1 MPENRGSS
9 FETSLPLIHDPDG
22 ARDASLAELDDAPTE
37 IKSNT
42 MDVGSDTPQEV
53 LASDQELLGETLD
66 HFELLDCIGVGGM
79 GRVYRARDNRL
90 DRLVALKVLSPDLAK
105 DVEICRRFEQEA
117 KAAARLDDRHFA
129 RVYYFGED
137 KGLRYI
143 AMEFVEGD
151 NLRRKILSSGR
162 LDYTQVINIG
172 LQIARGLSHAANC
185 GVVHRDI
192 KPSNIIVT
200 PTGTAKLVDMGLA
213 RSFFQSSSAASE
225 LTHAGVTLGTF
236 DYISPEQARD
246 PRDADTRSDIYSLGC
261 TLYHALT
268 GRPPF
273 PEGTALQKLL
283 QHQSDTVT
291 DPRRLVEE
299 LPDPVVAVLMK
310 MLAKDPKD
318 RYQSPA
324 ELIHDLRAISQM
336 LDVPLPD
343 EPGYLGEIAF
353 GQSFW
358 ERQFSWLVPMVLFIA
373 GIGIYGYL
381 NRGHE
386 LPIGTDGQSTAQVAT
401 PLPSTP
407 SKVEVRKLDTD
418 RAVAGTPSATRNLD
432 SLPRRTRQVLPTE
445 DLRQAVN
452 DAKPGEELLL
462 LGANYDVR
470 LGGAN
475 ENLQGIVIAKDL
487 TLRGQANGGITTI
500 SLDDTRTMRENFLDS
515 AMFIVQSASVAFEDV
530 KLKVRCSP
538 ESTVGINTIA
548 LESGD
553 LRLKRCYLGLDG
565 GPANGLP
572 CAVVDVKSPD
582 AANRSAILAENCYFG
597 GGQDGFR
604 VEGRGDLELNLQDCA
619 FEQYVDPLVVGG
631 TGNFRCTMEHVSLF
645 VGDGPVVKLSEL
657 RHATFMV
664 TDSVFSRLRNVLPQP
679 LIKVLLDDNP
689 QVAGEP
695 WWNGTRNLFHG
706 FDKGMLEV
714 ADKPRAATID
724 DLRDWGID
732 ERDSQELPQSVWPWA
747 LPDPKN
753 ASGEEIAGNP
763 VKMFR
768 LRPDREVLGRAA
780 DGGPLGVRVSPW
792 GEVYSKVA
800 EDPLL
805 AERKLPP
812 FLPAITDR
820 LFGANKAEVPAPT
833 SVNPVNL
840 PVLIV
845 DPSVKLPT
853 EAGVYRRLAT
863 ACDEVPPGGSAIIEL
878 RTNEAVPVGQVKI
891 SGQKLLVR
899 AASGF
904 TPRLTLR
911 GPENNEV
918 GPPRA
923 FTLNGG
929 AKLQI
934 SGVPIEADGTGW
946 AEADGAGAVFEC
958 DEESTIDLQDLTI
971 TLGKGTRLPAIDLFR
986 IRSVPRLTLPGMPV
1000 AVTERG
1006 LNLLRCD
1013 LRARGSIVAADPHA
1027 IWNLNL
1033 SECLIVTESPVV
1045 YINGRSNVF
1054 SEKGTNRIEAK
1065 RCTFLLRDSL
1075 AALTLEGAM
1084 PDPPRNLE
1092 ILSEACIYIGGGAIP
1107 LTRSGGNMDARA
1119 QKESIRW
1126 MGARNFI
1133 AGYPVLFHF
1142 GAPEA
1147 VGMGMPP
1154 QPTTMRADAWR
1165 KHWDLTDEEYYFGSD
1180 DVRNFWTGTIWD
1192 QRIPSMVDL
1201 RNLGYP
1207 TNLSDTLGVS
1217 PYALPR
1223 GR

>member
-1 MPENRGSS
+1 MPDNRGSS

-22 ARDASLAELDDAPTE
+22 TRDASLAELDDAPTE
-37 IKSNT
+37 IKSILPELGGDN
-42 MDVGSDTPQEV
+42 PQEIN
-53 LASDQELLGETLD
+53 AADQELLGATLD

-90 DRLVALKVLSPDLAK
+90 DRLVALKVLSPDLAN
-105 DVEICRRFEQEA
+105 DVEVYRRFEQEA

-172 LQIARGLSHAANC
+172 LQIARGLAHAANC

-213 RSFFQSSSAASE
+213 RSFFQSSSPASE

-291 DPRRLVEE
+291 DPRRLVED

-310 MLAKDPKD
+310 TLAKDPKD

-343 EPGYLGEIAF
+343 EPGYQGEIEY
-353 GQSFW
+353 GQGFW
-358 ERQFSWLVPMVLFIA
+358 ERQISWLAPMVLFLA
-373 GIGIYGYL
+373 GIGIYGFVY
-381 NRGHE
+381 RGRE
-386 LPIGTDGQSTAQVAT
+386 LPIGADSQAT
-401 PLPSTP
+401 VQAAPRIPAAA
-407 SKVEVRKLDTD
+407 KVETRKLDTS
-418 RAVAGTPSATRNLD
+418 AGATGAESR
-432 SLPRRTRQVLPTE
+432 SVEPVPPRSRQVLPTE

-470 LGGAN
+470 LGGGG

-487 TLRGQANGGITTI
+487 TLRGQATGGITTI
-500 SLDDTRTMRENFLDS
+500 SLEDTRTMRENFLDS
-515 AMFIVQSASVAFEDV
+515 AMFIIQSANVAFEDV

-538 ESTVGINTIA
+538 ESSVGINTIA

-572 CAVVDVKSPD
+572 CAVVDAKSPD
-582 AANRSAILAENCYFG
+582 AASRSSILAANCYFG

-631 TGNFRCTMEHVSLF
+631 TGNFRCTMDHVSLF

-664 TDSVFSRLRNVLPQP
+664 ADSVFSRLRNVLPQP

-689 QVAGEP
+689 QVAGES
-695 WWNGTRNLFHG
+695 WWNGTRNLYHG

-714 ADKPRAATID
+714 ADKPRAATLD

-732 ERDSQELPQSVWPWA
+732 ERESRELPQSVWPWI

-768 LRPDREVLGRAA
+768 LRPDRDVLGRAT
-780 DGGPLGVRVSPW
+780 DGGPIGVRISPW
-792 GEVYSKVA
+792 GEVYAKAV

-805 AERKLPP
+805 TERKPLPL
-812 FLPAITDR
+812 LPAFTDR
-820 LFGANKAEVPAPT
+820 LFGINRVEVPAPAA
-833 SVNPVNL
+833 VNTVNL

-845 DPSVKLPT
+845 DPSVKIPA

-878 RTNEAVPVGQVKI
+878 RTSEPVPVGQVKI

-899 AASGF
+899 AAAGF
-904 TPRLTLR
+904 TPKLTLR
-911 GPENNEV
+911 TPENGEA

-923 FTLNGG
+923 FVLTGG
-929 AKLQI
+929 AKLHI
-934 SGVPIEADGTGW
+934 RGVPIDADGAGW
-946 AEADGAGAVFEC
+946 NESDGAGAVFDC
-958 DEESTIDLQDLTI
+958 DEESSVELQDLAVV
-971 TLGKGTRLPAIDLFR
+971 LGKGARQPTIDLFR
-986 IRSVPRLTLPGMPV
+986 VRSIPRLTLPGLPV
-1000 AVTERG
+1000 PITERG
-1006 LNLLRCD
+1006 FHLQRCD
-1013 LRARGSIVAADPHA
+1013 IRARGSVVAADPHA
-1027 IWNLNL
+1027 IWNL
-1033 SECLIVTESPVV
+1033 SVTECLVANESPVV
-1045 YINGRSNVF
+1045 YVNGRSNVF
-1054 SEKGTNRIEAK
+1054 GEKGTNRLDAK

-1075 AALTLEGAM
+1075 AVLTLEGTM

-1092 ILSEACIYIGGGAIP
+1092 ILSEACIYIGGGSIP
-1107 LTRSGGNMDARA
+1107 LSRSGGNMDARS

-1126 MGARNFI
+1126 MGTRNFI
-1133 AGYPVLFHF
+1133 AGFPVLFHF
-1142 GAPEA
+1142 GAPDA

-1180 DVRNFWTGTIWD
+1180 DARNFWSGTIWD
-1192 QRIPSMVDL
+1192 QRIPSLVDL

-1207 TNLSDTLGVS
+1207 SNLSDTLGVS